1 MKILLVEDSDAD
13 AELIVRHLS
22 RAYPG
27 CMVHRV
33 QTEPHFL
40 VALRDIKPD
49 LILSDLSLPQFDG
62 LRALELAS
70 AQAEITPFILV
81 SGTVSEGRASE
92 ALRRG
97 ATDFVPKSELSGLA
111 PAVERALASAKL
123 TRSTRRRQET

>member
-1 MKILLVEDSDAD
+1 MKILLVEDSDVD

-27 CMVHRV
+27 CIVHRV

-49 LILSDLSLPQFDG
+49 LILSDFSLPQFNG

-70 AQAEITPFILV
+70 AQAEQTPFILV
-81 SGTVSEGRASE
+81 SGTVSEGHASE
-92 ALRRG
+92 ALSRG
-97 ATDFVPKSELSGLA
+97 ACDFVPKSQLAGLSSA
-111 PAVERALASAKL
+111 IARALAP
-123 TRSTRRRQET
+123 RR